1 MPGFI
6 TNMKNGWQ
14 RIGTN
19 DQDQQSQQY
28 ILFPVQWLVLIG
40 NFLLIATY
48 IATMLVPWVNANVE
62 ISQAWFKVYI
72 PVEIGLLKCFSEICS
87 IRTISDGGQGG
98 KIPGAPPGMDADTS
112 SNQSL
117 PFEIANVMTIILNSA
132 SVVAALVA
140 GTLEALRIFERVIV
154 SYVMTLRLTFLS
166 AIILLISSLSY
177 LLITLGFIH
186 GGNYVV
192 GFWLSLGI
200 SSLVLLLEVTQ
211 AFVNREKAHDIH
223 EADLKN
229 IYPPA
234 SFIMTNQNNHRN
246 SINYENQRLP
256 FNVSSGTNQYGSTNN
271 YV

>member
-1 MPGFI
+1 MDFG
-6 TNMKNGWQ
+6 KN
-14 RIGTN
+14 
-19 DQDQQSQQY
+19 
-28 ILFPVQWLVLIG
+28 
-40 NFLLIATY
+40 
-48 IATMLVPWVNANVE
+48 
-62 ISQAWFKVYI
+62 
-72 PVEIGLLKCFSEICS
+72 
-87 IRTISDGGQGG
+87 
-98 KIPGAPPGMDADTS
+98 
-112 SNQSL
+112 
-117 PFEIANVMTIILNSA
+117 
-132 SVVAALVA
+132 
-140 GTLEALRIFERVIV
+140 
-154 SYVMTLRLTFLS
+154 LS

-177 LLITLGFIH
+177 LSITLGFIH

-234 SFIMTNQNNHRN
+234 SFIMTNQTNHRN

-256 FNVSSGTNQYGSTNN
+256 FNVSSGANQYGSTNN